1 MTPIVEGLTAFLVK
15 VLLRP
20 KVYYVEPPKHLHKL
34 DEPSLL
40 IINHTSHL
48 DGPVVTTVFRKDRIH
63 NLAAK
68 DRFEQRGF
76 GFFLRHTRCIPIDR
90 KHGDLT
96 WINES
101 LKTLQQDKESV
112 AIFPEGRHG
121 EHRKQLRFQKGAAM
135 LAAVSKVP
143 IVMVYIDGPIKI
155 LGPRARLI
163 VSPPFHLNPPSQK
176 VYSHYIKEQTEVLQQ
191 KMKALMEELMK
202 RMKQRARL
210 GEAGRVLG
218 AGAKVSGIIVSCF
231 K

>member
-1 MTPIVEGLTAFLVK
+1 MTTSIVEGLTAFLVK

-20 KVYYVEPPKHLHKL
+20 KVYYIEPPKHPHKL

-48 DGPVVTTVFRKDRIH
+48 DGPIVTTMFRKDRIH

-90 KHGDLT
+90 QHADLT
-96 WINES
+96 WIHES
-101 LKTLQQDKESV
+101 VKTLRQDKESV

-121 EHRKQLRFQKGAAM
+121 EHRKQLPFHTGAAM
-135 LAAVSKVP
+135 LAAVSQAP
-143 IVMVYIDGPIKI
+143 LVMVYIDGPVKI

-163 VSPPFHLNPPSQK
+163 VSPPFHLAPPSQGLNAD
-176 VYSHYIKEQTEVLQQ
+176 YITEQTEVLQQ
-191 KMKALMEELMK
+191 KMKSLMEEFLK
-202 RMKQRARL
+202 RT
-210 GEAGRVLG
+210 
-218 AGAKVSGIIVSCF
+218 
-231 K
+231 

>member
-1 MTPIVEGLTAFLVK
+1 MTTSIVEGLTAFLVK

-20 KVYYVEPPKHLHKL
+20 KVYYVEPPKHPHKL

-48 DGPVVTTVFRKDRIH
+48 DGPIVTTMFRKDRIH

-90 KHGDLT
+90 QHADLT
-96 WINES
+96 WIHES
-101 LKTLQQDKESV
+101 VKTLRQDKESV

-121 EHRKQLRFQKGAAM
+121 EHRKQLPFHTGAAM
-135 LAAVSKVP
+135 LAAVSQAP
-143 IVMVYIDGPIKI
+143 LVMVYIDGPVKI

-163 VSPPFHLNPPSQK
+163 VSPPFHLAPPSQGLNAD
-176 VYSHYIKEQTEVLQQ
+176 YINEQTEVLQQ
-191 KMKALMEELMK
+191 KMKSRMEEFLK
-202 RMKQRARL
+202 RT
-210 GEAGRVLG
+210 
-218 AGAKVSGIIVSCF
+218 
-231 K
+231 

>member
-1 MTPIVEGLTAFLVK
+1 MSTSIVEGLTAFLVK

-20 KVYYVEPPKHLHKL
+20 KVYYVEPPKHPHKL

-48 DGPVVTTVFRKDRIH
+48 DGPIVTTMFRKDRIH

-90 KHGDLT
+90 QHADLT
-96 WINES
+96 WIHES
-101 LKTLQQDKESV
+101 VKTLRQDKESV

-121 EHRKQLRFQKGAAM
+121 EHRKQLPFHTGAAM
-135 LAAVSKVP
+135 LAAVSQAP
-143 IVMVYIDGPIKI
+143 LVMVYIDGPVKI

-163 VSPPFHLNPPSQK
+163 VSPPFHLAPPSQGLNAD
-176 VYSHYIKEQTEVLQQ
+176 YITEQTEVLQQ
-191 KMKALMEELMK
+191 KMKSLMEEFLK
-202 RMKQRARL
+202 RT
-210 GEAGRVLG
+210 
-218 AGAKVSGIIVSCF
+218 
-231 K
+231 